1 VIKYSKMTQRYHDNA
16 HARSPFDDPF
26 FRDPFAMMNQM
37 MGNMDRMMGNM
48 FQDPFF
54 SNLHGPPQRERL
66 PGISAPT
73 IEEVHDDQPPSD
85 SVSRPIVE
93 EPDDSPPR
101 RRRNR
106 EEAMTLPGQNGGFNS
121 MLSTN
126 LASGGNSGV
135 SYGFYS
141 SSVMSNQN
149 GVTYQKSTTA
159 RMGPGGVKE
168 MQSAERDGRTGKES
182 ITVARGLGDRARSMI
197 RTRDASGRETAQ
209 DLLHGIQ
216 QEEAQRFDHEWM
228 TSAQQS
234 LYPALGGRQA
244 SRPSQ
249 TQRQYALPTSTHHQ
263 PSLDPAYRSDRPHV
277 LTDSYATGD
286 RLNNR
291 TLAAHAQP
299 ATSRRYDDS
308 RSVRYS

>member
-1 VIKYSKMTQRYHDNA
+1 MSQRYNDNA
-16 HARSPFDDPF
+16 HSRSPFDDPF

-54 SNLHGPPQRERL
+54 SNLHGPPQVNQRGRL
-66 PGISAPT
+66 PGISAPM
-73 IEEVHDDQPPSD
+73 IEEVLDDQPPSD
-85 SVSRPIVE
+85 TLSRPIIE

-106 EEAMTLPGQNGGFNS
+106 EEAMTSPGQHGGYNNILPTS
-121 MLSTN
+121 VQ
-126 LASGGNSGV
+126 AGGNTGV

-182 ITVARGLGDRARSMI
+182 ITVARGLGEKARTMI
-197 RTRDASGRETAQ
+197 RTRDVSGRETAQ

-216 QEEAQRFDHEWM
+216 QEEAHRFDQEWM

-244 SRPSQ
+244 NRPSQ
-249 TQRQYALPTSTHHQ
+249 PQRQYALPSSTHQ
-263 PSLDPAYRSDRPHV
+263 LPNLDPTYRNERPQR
-277 LTDSYATGD
+277 LTDGYATGD
-286 RLNNR
+286 MSNNW
-291 TLAAHAQP
+291 TVAGNAAP
-299 ATSRRYDDS
+299 TATSRRYDDS
-308 RSVRYS
+308 RSVRYT